1 MQALREA
8 GGVVSA
14 KGSPHSDAIRWADG
28 SALIRLLTH
37 DEANDKW
44 ACCGWADCNAMPCF
58 RLATPHGHI
67 DYCRDHID
75 CAIASL
81 PAEWLDGW
89 AYREPLAVTTEGD
102 DIPF

>member
-1 MQALREA
+1 MTAAFR
-8 GGVVSA
+8 S
-14 KGSPHSDAIRWADG
+14 GSPHSDSVRWAERS

-37 DEANDKW
+37 DEANGQW
-44 ACCGWADCNAMPCF
+44 ACCGWWDRADGSCESMPCF

-75 CAIASL
+75 YAVASL
-81 PAEWLDGW
+81 PSEWVEGW
-89 AYREPLAVTTEGD
+89 AWREPVAAEEGD